1 MLQSQ
6 LLKNNF
12 LLAWVAWKIGNV
24 SEAFYPADW
33 PCEGYFLKD
42 ELAKSPVLADM
53 ADGVNLANA
62 VGVCHM
68 RQQLIGEAKAR
79 MTFSNMRVHSRLWKY
94 SYYS

>member
-1 MLQSQ
+1 MAMSMKHFIRLIDP
-6 LLKNNF
+6 
-12 LLAWVAWKIGNV
+12 VRDI
-24 SEAFYPADW
+24 
-33 PCEGYFLKD
+33 FLKD

-79 MTFSNMRVHSRLWKY
+79 MTFPLIQHEGTLSPLKVFLLFITKHLCLRGALAN
-94 SYYS
+94 